1 MDNIREA
8 AKKKLVGFT
17 EREIDCFI
25 EGAKYMAGHLPQ
37 RRSDEWYRE
46 QETKRNHAKLHAD
59 ENLEFWK
66 KVTGLGDA
74 VEQLKRPHRKET
86 IISTAVNVFLDEASA
101 DTETRKNLLN
111 VIGATDNKDLSEILY
126 AIKIGIQ
133 GFNER
138 HSVQLNFQREPD
150 NDNRWTFSWDEPLS
164 VD

>member
-1 MDNIREA
+1 MDNIREV

-17 EREIDCFI
+17 EREIECFI
-25 EGAKYMAGHLPQ
+25 EGYKYLAGHLPQ

-46 QETKRNHAKLHAD
+46 QEAKRNHAKLHAD
-59 ENLEFWK
+59 ENLEYWK

-74 VEQLKRPHRKET
+74 VEQLKHPHREDAV
-86 IISTAVNVFLDEASA
+86 ISTAFNTFLDDAAA
-101 DTETRKNLLN
+101 DTQTRKSLLN
-111 VIGATDNKDLSEILY
+111 VIGATDNKDLFEILY

-138 HSVQLNFQREPD
+138 HTIQLNFQREPE
-150 NDNRWTFSWDEPLS
+150 NDNHWTFSWDEPLS